1 MTGNTNLK
9 KTFGTTRYAPL
20 YFVFRIYIYAFMNY
34 IYIYIYIYNMAFKQ
48 DIGRPV
54 GNHFGPPFFN

>member
-34 IYIYIYIYNMAFKQ
+34 IYIYIYNMAFKQ
-48 DIGRPV
+48 DIGRQV
-54 GNHFGPPFFN
+54 GNHFGQPFFN

>member
-1 MTGNTNLK
+1 MTENTNLK

-34 IYIYIYIYNMAFKQ
+34 IYIYNMAFKQ
-48 DIGRPV
+48 DIGRLV
-54 GNHFGPPFFN
+54 GNQFGPPFFN